1 MFWFDPNLLG
11 DDPTLDTPFF
21 DLGDCQPPA
30 FANVASLKLPS
41 TCYPVWITAIDIV
54 SLAWKVL
61 SRSSDSLLHT
71 TSKMNRSQAVKN
83 GYQLN
88 PSLFC
93 GLLMQAR
100 LSDFLGCPLKTQHSP
115 QKPINKNSSNMVVL
129 VLTPV
134 STFWFKFAPQNDG
147 FQLALRSRRIFSSGK
162 NPNSICDPTSPPE
175 LKWVAGVAWVFWC

>member
-83 GYQLN
+83 GYQMN

-93 GLLMQAR
+93 PVLMQAS
-100 LSDFLGCPLKTQHSP
+100 LLDFLACPLKTQHSP
-115 QKPINKNSSNMVVL
+115 QKTINKNSSNMVVL

-134 STFWFKFAPQNDG
+134 STCWFKFAPPKWWFPVG
-147 FQLALRSRRIFSSGK
+147 LAITSDFFLR
-162 NPNSICDPTSPPE
+162 
-175 LKWVAGVAWVFWC
+175 

>member
-1 MFWFDPNLLG
+1 MDFTFQPRCWFQACFGLIPIFWG
-11 DDPTLDTPFF
+11 MTPLWTHLFF

-30 FANVASLKLPS
+30 FGNVASLKLPS

-54 SLAWKVL
+54 SLPWKVL

-93 GLLMQAR
+93 GLLMQAS
-100 LSDFLGCPLKTQHSP
+100 LLDFLACPLKTQHQFQRFGST
-115 QKPINKNSSNMVVL
+115 QHFSSNDRRKTKKVPDVF
-129 VLTPV
+129 PV
-134 STFWFKFAPQNDG
+134 G
-147 FQLALRSRRIFSSGK
+147 LAITSDFFLR
-162 NPNSICDPTSPPE
+162 
-175 LKWVAGVAWVFWC
+175 

>member
-1 MFWFDPNLLG
+1 MVRFLNQRWILLFNPGVGFKFQACFGLIPIFWG
-11 DDPTLDTPFF
+11 MTPLWTHLFF

-30 FANVASLKLPS
+30 FANVVSLKLPS

-61 SRSSDSLLHT
+61 SRSTDSLLHT

-93 GLLMQAR
+93 GLLMQAS
-100 LSDFLGCPLKTQHSP
+100 LLDFLGCPLKTQHSP

-129 VLTPV
+129 VSTPI

-147 FQLALRSRRIFSSGK
+147 FQLALRSPSDFFLR
-162 NPNSICDPTSPPE
+162 
-175 LKWVAGVAWVFWC
+175 

>member
-1 MFWFDPNLLG
+1 M
-11 DDPTLDTPFF
+11 TPLWTHLFF

-93 GLLMQAR
+93 GLLMQAF
-100 LSDFLGCPLKTQHSP
+100 LLDFLGCPFKTQHSP
-115 QKPINKNSSNMVVL
+115 QTPINKNSSNMVVL

-134 STFWFKFAPQNDG
+134 STFWFNILVHMIGGKQKSRRCF
-147 FQLALRSRRIFSSGK
+147 FQLALRSRRIFSWGK